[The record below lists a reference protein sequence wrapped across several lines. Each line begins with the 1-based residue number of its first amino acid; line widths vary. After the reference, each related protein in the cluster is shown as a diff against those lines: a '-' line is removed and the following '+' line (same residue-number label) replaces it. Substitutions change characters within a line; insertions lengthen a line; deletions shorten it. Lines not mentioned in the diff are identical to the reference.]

1 MGSLTAKDAK
11 SYWPSTCL
19 LAFQGWKGEEQSR
32 QVCAGLPGEG
42 VLAGPPM
49 PGEYYL
55 RGFAHLLLGPPT
67 PHAYPPPMRTHPPLL
82 LARLRLELESN
93 LQGLPLSV

>member
-55 RGFAHLLLGPPT
+55 RGFAHLLPGLPT
-67 PHAYPPPMRTHPPLL
+67 PMRTHLPLL

-93 LQGLPLSV
+93 LQGLLLGV